1 MTKIAL
7 NTVRWAFLLSF
18 FGLSSA
24 AEAQNQLP
32 NSPRDFFIGQWER
45 WNFGDPFF
53 PDKILFEADPETRD
67 RLLVTFTLN
76 CMYPAPSCSAT
87 KRSEAA
93 FWTESGG
100 AMVYVSWFKDAA
112 GSQYAVSFQ
121 SIPPQA
127 RLVPNAVKES
137 NAYFTITPSFNRE
150 AEFAGTTTMELRYAV
165 MSSPM
170 RNLLKLNPNFF
181 LLDR

>member
-24 AEAQNQLP
+24 AEAQP
-32 NSPRDFFIGQWER
+32 AIFPRDFFIGQWER

-127 RLVPNAVKES
+127 RLVPNAVKEL
-137 NAYFTITPSFNRE
+137 NADFTITPSFNRE
-150 AEFAGTTTMELRYAV
+150 AEFAGQNYPGLRYTQ
-165 MSSPM
+165 
-170 RNLLKLNPNFF
+170 
-181 LLDR
+181 